1 MNRSA
6 VVRLV
11 VAGTGVLLVA
21 GCQTPNT
28 ATRVGSAIY
37 SGSVA
42 AALTSAADVTQS
54 PLGATPSRS
63 GTPTAAAPASVAAT
77 AAAAAAP
84 SVAPSAQGPACAAS
98 VSNPNP
104 VRNSTV
110 DVLVDTVANATVS
123 AAAHYKTTTTAH
135 AAAADATGHA
145 AVRFNISTAT
155 VGFTVVVHVMV
166 GAGGQDSSCDTSFTP
181 VAIPASAAP
190 STPGLPPIQV
200 TPNPVPPNAVGPA
213 ALCRDG
219 TYSYAAHHQGACSG
233 HGGVAVFYR

>member
-11 VAGTGVLLVA
+11 LAGTGALLVA
-21 GCQTPNT
+21 GCQTANT
-28 ATRVGSAIY
+28 GTSAT
-37 SGSVA
+37 SVTSSNSLA
-42 AALTSAADVTQS
+42 AAPASASAAGVTQS
-54 PLGATPSRS
+54 AVRATPSSS
-63 GTPTAAAPASVAAT
+63 GTPTAAAPSTVAA
-77 AAAAAAP
+77 A
-84 SVAPSAQGPACAAS
+84 VAPSTEGPACAAS

-104 VRNSTV
+104 NPIRNSTV
-110 DVLVDTVANATVS
+110 DVLVSTVANATVS

-155 VGFTVVVHVMV
+155 VGFTVVVRVTV
-166 GAGGQDSSCDTSFTP
+166 GVGGQDSSCETSFTP
-181 VAIPASAAP
+181 VAVPASAAP

-200 TPNPVPPNAVGPA
+200 TTNPVPPLNTVGPT

-233 HGGVAVFYR
+233 HGGVAVFYH

>member
-11 VAGTGVLLVA
+11 LAGTGALLVA
-21 GCQTPNT
+21 GCQTANT
-28 ATRVGSAIY
+28 ATSAT
-37 SGSVA
+37 SVTSSNSLA
-42 AALTSAADVTQS
+42 AAPASASAAGVTQS
-54 PLGATPSRS
+54 AVRATPSSS
-63 GTPTAAAPASVAAT
+63 GTPTAAAPSAVAA
-77 AAAAAAP
+77 A
-84 SVAPSAQGPACAAS
+84 VAPSTEGPACAAS

-104 VRNSTV
+104 IRNSTV
-110 DVLVDTVANATVS
+110 DVLVNTVANATVS
-123 AAAHYKTTTTAH
+123 AAAHYRTTTTAR

-155 VGFTVVVHVMV
+155 VGFTVVVHVTV
-166 GAGGQDSSCDTSFTP
+166 GVGGHDSSCETSFTP
-181 VAIPASAAP
+181 VAVPASAAP

-200 TPNPVPPNAVGPA
+200 TTNPVPPLNAVGPT